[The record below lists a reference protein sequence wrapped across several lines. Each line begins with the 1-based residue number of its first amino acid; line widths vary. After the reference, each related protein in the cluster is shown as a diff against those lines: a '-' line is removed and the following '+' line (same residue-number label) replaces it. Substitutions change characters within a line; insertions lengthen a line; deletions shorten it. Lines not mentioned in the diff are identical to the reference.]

1 MTVKRLLDGYRQFRD
16 NQFQKDKGL
25 YQKLASEGQSPAVM
39 IISCCDSRV
48 DPAIVLNADAGSIF
62 AVRNVANLVPP
73 ARPDGDYHGTSAA
86 LEFAVRHL
94 EVEHIIVMGH
104 AQCGG
109 VKALYEDLQTGAD
122 FIIPWMNIVTEACSH
137 VREHSAHK
145 SHGEQ
150 LQDMEQEAIR
160 VSLNNLLT
168 FPWIR
173 ERVEQDRLKL
183 YGWYFDFETCNL
195 STLDQTTGAFA
206 PVD

>member
-1 MTVKRLLDGYRQFRD
+1 MPVNRLLRGYRQFRE
-16 NQFQKDKGL
+16 NRYQEQKAL
-25 YQKLASEGQSPAVM
+25 YQHLADEGQSPAVM
-39 IISCCDSRV
+39 VISCCDSRV
-48 DPAIVLNADAGSIF
+48 DPAIVLNADPGSVF
-62 AVRNVANLVPP
+62 TVRNVANLVPP

-94 EVEHIIVMGH
+94 QVEHIIVMGH

-109 VKALYEDLQTGAD
+109 VKALYEDLKTGTD

-145 SHGEQ
+145 THDEQ
-150 LQDMEQEAIR
+150 LHDMEREAIR
-160 VSLNNLLT
+160 VSLKNLLT
-168 FPWIR
+168 FPWIK

-195 STLDQTTGAFA
+195 STLDQATGAFA